1 MPEKQSTQ
9 HLRNIGIIA
18 HIDAGK
24 TTTTERI
31 LYYSG
36 LSHKIGEVDDGQAT
50 MDWMEQEQERGITIT
65 AAAITCDWKG
75 CTINI
80 IDTPGHV
87 DFTAE
92 VERSLRVLDGA
103 VIIFDAV
110 NGVEPQ
116 SETVWHQA
124 DHYRIPRLAFMNKMD
139 RVGADFFSSVA
150 MMEEKLGSNPILLQ
164 IPMGAE
170 DSFEGVVDLIRMRSI
185 RWNPDD
191 LRLTFEFG
199 DIPGDLEEDASR
211 YRADLLERIAEED
224 DHLLE
229 KYLDT
234 GDLEEDE
241 VLTLIKLMT
250 VRYRG
255 VPVYCGSSLK
265 NMGVQPLMDGI
276 VDFLPSPVETPPITG
291 MNPKSGKQEERHSNK
306 EEPLAALAFKLQND
320 QQAGVL
326 TYVRVYSGKLK
337 NGTSVYNANMK
348 KRERVNRLIRMY
360 SNRRENIDALTAGD
374 IGVAVGFRQ
383 TRTGDTLCSEGKQIL
398 LEQPVFPDPVISI
411 AIEPKSAGGQ
421 NKLETALERLSRE
434 DPTFMVKTDEETG
447 QIIISGM
454 GELHLEV
461 LAGRLLKEY
470 RVDANVGKPQV
481 AYRETILKEARADAS
496 FHRQIANKD
505 HTGHVIL
512 SVHPLARG
520 EGNHFENR
528 APETEIPREFVA
540 SVRKG
545 VFYAME
551 RGVKAGYSV
560 IDVLAVLEGG
570 SYNQSTSSEIGYTAA
585 ASDAFDEACSRADSV
600 LLEPFMF
607 VEVTTPK
614 EFVGDIIGD
623 LNARGG
629 QINSINSRQVVEKID
644 AICPLSK
651 MFGYTTDL
659 RSMSQGRASFTM
671 EFYHFAPVTHT

>member
-65 AAAITCDWKG
+65 AAAITCDWNG
-75 CTINI
+75 STINI

-124 DHYRIPRLAFMNKMD
+124 DHYLIPRLAFMNKMD
-139 RVGADFFSSVA
+139 RVGADFFGSVA
-150 MMEEKLGSNPILLQ
+150 MMEKKLGSNPILLQ

-170 DSFEGVVDLIRMRSI
+170 DSFEGVVDLIRMRTI

-191 LRLTFEFG
+191 LGLTFELE
-199 DIPGDLEEDASR
+199 DIPGDLKEDALR
-211 YRADLLERIAEED
+211 YRADLLEKIAEED

-229 KYLDT
+229 KYLET

-276 VDFLPSPVETPPITG
+276 VNFLPSPVETPPITG
-291 MNPKSGKQEERHSNK
+291 MNPKSRKQEKRHSNE

-337 NGTSVYNANMK
+337 NGSSVYNANRK

-360 SNRRENIDALTAGD
+360 SNRRENINALTAGD

-434 DPTFMVKTDEETG
+434 DPTFTVKTDDETG

-461 LAGRLLKEY
+461 LTGRLLKEY

-481 AYRETILKEARADAS
+481 AYRETILKEARADVS
-496 FHRQIANKD
+496 FHRQIASKD

-520 EGNHFENR
+520 EGNQFENR

-540 SVRKG
+540 GVRKG

-560 IDVLAVLEGG
+560 IDVLAVLAGG
-570 SYNQSTSSEIGYTAA
+570 SYNQATSSEIGYTAA
-585 ASDAFDEACSRADSV
+585 ASDAFDEACSRADGV

-629 QINSINSRQVVEKID
+629 QINSISSRQVVEKID

-651 MFGYTTDL
+651 MFGYTTEL

-671 EFYHFAPVTHT
+671 EFYHFAPIAHP

>member
-1 MPEKQSTQ
+1 MDDRAFMEN
-9 HLRNIGIIA
+9 LRNIGIIA

-31 LYYSG
+31 LFYSG
-36 LSHKIGEVDDGQAT
+36 LSHRIGEVDDGQAT
-50 MDWMEQEQERGITIT
+50 MDWMEQEQQRGITIT
-65 AAAITCDWKG
+65 SASITCNWQNR
-75 CTINI
+75 TINI

-92 VERSLRVLDGA
+92 VERALRVLDGA
-103 VIIFDAV
+103 VVIFDAV

-124 DHYRIPRLAFMNKMD
+124 DHYHIPRLAFMNKMD
-139 RVGADFFSSVA
+139 RIGADFYGSVE
-150 MMEEKLGSNPILLQ
+150 MMEKKLGANPLILQLP
-164 IPMGAE
+164 IGAE
-170 DSFEGVVDLIRMRSI
+170 DDFSGVVDLITMRSI
-185 RWNPDD
+185 RWNEDQG
-191 LRLTFEFG
+191 LTFEFG
-199 DIPGDLEEDASR
+199 EIPGDMQESAEA
-211 YRADLLERIAEED
+211 YRSELFEKIAEED
-224 DHLLE
+224 DALLE
-229 KYLDT
+229 TYLET
-234 GDLEEDE
+234 GDLSEEE
-241 VLTLIKLMT
+241 ILRLIKLAT
-250 VRYRG
+250 IRYRG

-276 VDFLPSPVETPPITG
+276 VHFLPSPLETPPVKGI
-291 MNPKSGKQEERHSNK
+291 NPKNDKTEERHTSID
-306 EEPLAALAFKLQND
+306 EPLAALAFKLQSD
-320 QQAGVL
+320 TQAGIL
-326 TYVRVYSGKLK
+326 TYIRVYSGKLR
-337 NGTSVYNANMK
+337 NGTTVYNANQK
-348 KRERVNRLIRMY
+348 KRERINRLIRMY
-360 SNRRENIDALTAGD
+360 ANRRENIEELLAGD
-374 IGVAVGFRQ
+374 IGVAVGFKQ
-383 TRTGDTLCSEGKQIL
+383 TRTGDTLCSEGKQLL

-421 NKLETALERLSRE
+421 SKLESALERLARE
-434 DPTFMVKTDEETG
+434 DPTFMVKSDEETG

-461 LAGRLLKEY
+461 LTQRLLKEF

-481 AYRETILKEARADAS
+481 AYRETILKKARAEVM
-496 FHRQIANKD
+496 FHRQIASKD

-512 SVHPLARG
+512 SVHPLPRG
-520 EGNHFENR
+520 EGNRFENR
-528 APETEIPREFVA
+528 AQETEIPRQFVD
-540 SVRKG
+540 SVRRG

-551 RGVKAGYSV
+551 RGVKAGYAV

-570 SYNQSTSSEIGYTAA
+570 SYNQSTSSEIGYTSA
-585 ASDAFDEACSRADSV
+585 ASDAFDEACSKADGV

-614 EFVGDIIGD
+614 DFVGDIIGD

-629 QINSINSRQVVEKID
+629 QINNVNSRQVVEKID
-644 AICPLSK
+644 AIVPLSK

-671 EFYHFAPVTHT
+671 EFYHFAPITA